1 MKKASLALL
10 SFFLFFLNLSLDLNL
25 NLGLTLWAQESPRV
39 EKFTPQGTVKNIR
52 QVRAQFSEPMVPF
65 GDPRD
70 LAEPF
75 AISCPEKGT
84 PRWADPKNWVY
95 DFEKDLPAG
104 IRCEFTLK
112 PGLKTLSGKEI
123 GEAKTFA
130 FSTGGPAVRDSIPN
144 QGNES
149 IDEEQVFILRLDAE
163 PDPESVLQNV
173 SFSVEGL
180 AERVGIVLVEG
191 KDRKKILESGR
202 ARWISRNLKE
212 SGHFLLL
219 IQSRQRF
226 PNKAKVDLVWGK
238 GVQTKTGVAT
248 ERDQVLPF
256 KARDAF
262 SVVFRCQR
270 ENPRSAGLPI
280 TPMTLDFSAPVPTK
294 WARQILL
301 KGPGEK
307 VWKPQF
313 PEEERDFFNG
323 ITFPGPFPENAAF
336 RVELPA
342 GLKDEVGRPLV
353 NADKFP
359 LSVRTDRYPPLAKFS
374 SRFGII
380 ELNADPAL
388 PVTLRNLEPQVKG
401 RMVKVDGEQG
411 IFGRVLGKILSLPPD
426 QKAEVQSWLRKVAA
440 ASREK
445 SILSDEP
452 TANPFQVPKPQGAQ
466 AFEVVG
472 IPIPKPGLY
481 IVELESTILG
491 KALLDPPR
499 PMYVPAAA
507 LVTNLS
513 VHFKW
518 AGESSLVWVTTL
530 DKGEPVK
537 DALVTVRD
545 CQEKIL
551 REGKTDAEGLFR
563 IPGPLPS
570 GQDLPRCD
578 HSIDSRDYPQ
588 AQALHLQGGLLVMA
602 QTQDDMAFVHS
613 GWNQGIEPWR
623 FQLPYEDYQG
633 PVMGHTVFDR
643 TLLRAG
649 QTVHM
654 KHILRQRTTQGF
666 SPVAEAKRPDLVS
679 IQHGGSGEKY
689 EFPLKWDAQGIAET
703 TWAIPRDAKLG
714 NYNVVLVKKGGGE
727 RRGEW
732 RRSSG
737 EFRVEE
743 FRVPL
748 LRGTIKPPAEP
759 LIKSKEVPL
768 DLSVQYLAGGGA
780 GLLPVKLR
788 SEVRPRSIPL
798 FEGFDRFVFSNGPV
812 KEGLVR
818 RGAAF
823 EDEETDGEETVDERK
838 GAKIPAMDL
847 VLDRA
852 GSARTALQ
860 KIPQFE
866 IPMEILTE
874 MEFKDPNGEIQ
885 TISTRMPLWPSR
897 YLIGIKPDSWAVSK
911 DAFKFHV
918 AVLDLR
924 GKPVAG
930 AQVKTEI
937 FQRKI
942 FTHRKRIA
950 GGFYSYDHTEETQKV
965 ASLCSG
971 KTDSK
976 GLLICETRSP
986 VSGNLIV
993 QAQTADPSGL
1003 RAAAQ
1008 QEIWVAEKDDW
1019 WFAAGDHD
1027 RIDLLP
1033 ERKRYEPGETAV
1045 FQVRMPFR
1053 EATALV
1059 TVEREGVME
1068 SWVRKISGKK
1078 PVIEVPVKGNYA
1090 PNVFVS
1096 VFPVRGRVTDVKP
1109 TALVDLGRPA
1119 YKLGIAE
1126 INVGWREH
1134 ELKVDVSADRK
1145 VYRVRQ
1151 KARVKVVVKTWD
1163 GKVPP
1168 AGSEVAIAAVDEGLL
1183 ELMPNQS
1190 WKILPAMMGRRGY
1203 GVRTATAQG
1212 QVIGRRHFGLKA
1224 LPQGGGGGKQ
1234 TTRELFDTLL
1244 LWKGRLPLDANG
1256 EASLEVPLNDSL
1268 TSFQIVAVATG
1279 GTALFGNGSTS
1290 IQSTQDLMVFSGLPP
1305 LVREGDRFQAEFTLR
1320 NATNRDMAVDLSASV
1335 RGISGPFKPLS
1346 ASLKPGEARE
1356 VGWEATV
1363 PRGVETLQW
1372 EVEAQEK
1379 GSPDKDRLRISQKVV
1394 PAVPVRTFQATIIQV
1409 EKDFQISVERPADAL
1424 PGRGGVNVN
1433 FRPRLAESMNGVNE
1447 YMKRYPYGCMEQR
1460 ISIAVSLRDEK
1471 RWKNLMAQLPSY
1483 QDADGLVKY
1492 FPGMRLGDET
1502 LTSYILAIGHE
1513 AGWAIPEEPKER
1525 MEAGLRKFIEGRIF
1539 RGSPLPTVDLA
1550 LRKLAAME
1558 ALSRGGKFEGKLL
1571 GSVSIEPNLW
1581 PTSAV
1586 IDWLNL
1592 LRNSRDIP
1600 NRTERLREGEDI
1612 LFSRLNFQG
1621 TTMSFSTERSD
1632 CLWWLMVSGDV
1643 NAVRAVL
1650 ALLRSE
1656 RWKEDM
1662 PRLVQGALARQRQGK
1677 WDLTLANAWGVL
1689 AMEKFSRAFET
1700 VAVSG
1705 TTRAELL
1712 TRSQSIDWKVSPKGK
1727 TSAFPWPEQKGDLTI
1742 IHQGSGKP
1750 WVTVQSLAA
1759 IPLKESLSSGYKIQK
1774 TVTPVQRKEAN
1785 RWSRG
1790 DILRVRLEMEA
1801 QADQTWVVVS
1811 DPIPAGSSILGS
1823 GLGRDSQ
1830 LLTPEE
1836 KKEGW
1841 VWPAYEERSF
1851 EAFRAY
1857 YRYVPKGKWTVEYTL
1872 RLNQSGAFQ
1881 LPTTRTES
1889 LYFPEMF
1896 GEIPNRIFE
1905 VQP

>member
-65 GDPRD
+65 GEPRD
-70 LAEPF
+70 LAGPF
-75 AISCPEKGT
+75 TVSCPEKGT
-84 PRWADPKNWVY
+84 ARWADPKNWVY

-104 IRCEFTLK
+104 IRCEFTLT

-144 QGNES
+144 QGNDS

-180 AERVGIVLVEG
+180 AERVGIALVEG

-270 ENPRSAGLPI
+270 ENPRSACLPI
-280 TPMTLDFSAPVPTK
+280 TPMTLDFSAPVPAK
-294 WARQILL
+294 WARQIVL
-301 KGPGEK
+301 KGPEEK
-307 VWKPQF
+307 AWKPQL
-313 PEEERDFFNG
+313 PEEEGDFFNG

-380 ELNADPAL
+380 ELNAEPAL

-401 RMVKVDGEQG
+401 RMVKVDEEPG

-426 QKAEVQSWLRKVAA
+426 KKVEVQSWLRKVAA

-452 TANPFQVPKPQGAQ
+452 AANPFQVPKPQGAQ

-491 KALLDPPR
+491 QALLDPPR

-649 QTVHM
+649 QTVNM

-666 SPVAEAKRPDLVS
+666 SPVAEARRPDLVS

-759 LIKSKEVPL
+759 LVKSKEVPL

-780 GLLPVKLR
+780 SLLPVKLR
-788 SEVRPRSIPL
+788 SEVRPRSIPP

-860 KIPQFE
+860 KIPSFE

-911 DAFKFHV
+911 DTFKFHV

-930 AQVKTEI
+930 ARVKTEI

-1151 KARVKVVVKTWD
+1151 KARVKVAVKTWD

-1256 EASLEVPLNDSL
+1256 EASLEIPLNDSL
-1268 TSFQIVAVATG
+1268 TRFQIVAVATG
-1279 GTALFGNGSTS
+1279 GTGLFGNGSTS

-1320 NATNRDMAVDLSASV
+1320 NATSRNMAVDLSASV
-1335 RGISGPFKPLS
+1335 RGISGPFKSLS
-1346 ASLKPGEARE
+1346 ASLKPGEAKE

-1394 PAVPVRTFQATIIQV
+1394 PAVPVRTFQATLTQV

-1460 ISIAVSLRDEK
+1460 ISVAVSLRDEK
-1471 RWKNLMAQLPSY
+1471 RWKDLMAQLPSY

-1492 FPGMRLGDET
+1492 FPAMRLGDET

-1513 AGWAIPEEPKER
+1513 AGWSIPEEPKER

-1600 NRTERLREGEDI
+1600 NRAERLREGEDI

-1650 ALLRSE
+1650 ALLRSD

-1712 TRSQSIDWKVSPKGK
+1712 TRSQSIDWKALPKGK
-1727 TSAFPWPEQKGDLTI
+1727 TSSFPWPEQKGDLTI

-1759 IPLKESLSSGYKIQK
+1759 IPLKEPLSSGYKIQK
-1774 TVTPVQRKEAN
+1774 TVTPLQRKDAN

-1790 DILRVRLEMEA
+1790 DILRVRLEMEG

-1830 LLTPEE
+1830 LLTQEE

-1841 VWPAYEERSF
+1841 GWPAYEERSF

-1881 LPTTRTES
+1881 IPTTRTES